1 MNEGTIYSN
10 VCGYHLPVSCLIF
23 RPVTLHT
30 NCWKRRLQSLSY
42 TSNKSHQIVLLWR
55 TFSWGWAKKSLNK
68 KADIQKKLD
77 SLLHIKNKEFGDWQ
91 VEWREKVKQKK
102 NLLFNFWRRLHFIL
116 SLCYRVLYLEP
127 PWSSS

>member
-42 TSNKSHQIVLLWR
+42 TSTNHTRLYCSGGLSVGVEQKRALIRRL
-55 TFSWGWAKKSLNK
+55 TYK
-68 KADIQKKLD
+68 KKLD

-102 NLLFNFWRRLHFIL
+102 YFLFYFWRRSHFIL
-116 SLCYRVLYLEP
+116 SLCYRVLYLEH